1 MPTGFTPVYKIMHD
15 GSDITNRFN
24 DRTLSI
30 QVQLNGGE
38 GASDTCEITIDD
50 RDWKVAAVEIG
61 AKLEIYLGYKEIG
74 YAQQGIF
81 NVTTVDYEI
90 NPRQIKIIGT
100 SVDLG
105 SAIKAPKIR
114 SFENKTLDDILGT
127 FAKDSGLTTAIDP
140 ELGKIEL
147 PFLNQTKS
155 PMHMLHEL
163 ERRFGAV
170 GKIENNKL
178 IFTKRDEGES
188 ASGERT
194 PLLVLQPQN
203 VSKGFVRHTER
214 SDFSSAKVGYFDE
227 NHVKKFA
234 EEKNP
239 SATTDEEGQ
248 QQDNPFLS
256 GGLARSEKEAKQMAK
271 AQIQALNRS
280 KGEVHMT
287 LSKGDPW
294 IRDQTQ
300 VLVKGFR
307 DKINGSYVAN
317 LVTHSYVKDS
327 GIITEIV
334 AKPPGDGGDF
344 NSLDEGAFYA
354 LGSTGIFTS
363 PEGPIPPT
371 ELIGPS
377 QPDPDAEK
385 PTPEPPA
392 PPINV

>member
-1 MPTGFTPVYKIMHD
+1 MPTGFTPIYKIMHD

-30 QVQLNGGE
+30 QVQLKGGD
-38 GASDTCEITIDD
+38 GDSDTCEITIDD
-50 RDWKVAAVEIG
+50 RDWKVAAVEVG

-81 NVTTVDYEI
+81 TVTTVDYEI

-100 SVDLG
+100 SVDFTT
-105 SAIKAPKIR
+105 SIKAPANR
-114 SFENKTLDDILGT
+114 SFENKTLDQILGA
-127 FAKDSGLTTAIDP
+127 FAADAGLGTAIEE

-147 PFLNQTKS
+147 PFVNQTKS
-155 PMHMLHEL
+155 PMHMLHEF

-170 GKIENNKL
+170 GKIENGKL
-178 IFTKRDEGES
+178 IFTKRDEGQS

-194 PLLVLQPQN
+194 PLLVLQPAN
-203 VSKGFVRHTER
+203 VSRGFVRHTER
-214 SDFSSAKVGYFDE
+214 STYSSAKVGYFDE
-227 NHVKKFA
+227 NHIKKYV

-239 SATTDEEGQ
+239 STSSGKDGEKTE
-248 QQDNPFLS
+248 NPYLS
-256 GGLARSEKEAKQMAK
+256 GGLARSEREAKEMAR

-317 LVTHSYVKDS
+317 LVVHSYVKDT
-327 GIITEIV
+327 GIITDIV
-334 AKPPGDGGDF
+334 AKPPGDGEDF
-344 NSLDEGAFYA
+344 NPLDEGSFYT
-354 LGSTGIFTS
+354 LGTGGAVGPNG
-363 PEGPIPPT
+363 PEFPRPDYTPIPDEYQNP
-371 ELIGPS
+371 P
-377 QPDPDAEK
+377 K
-385 PTPEPPA
+385 PPA
-392 PPINV
+392 DPPIDV